1 MELKTIL
8 GVMAIAWTVWTEY
21 RILKI
26 TQTLKLL
33 NFVTKTILEVNLG
46 EINGT
51 SNTNN
56 VN

>member
-46 EINGT
+46 EINGN
-51 SNTNN
+51 SNTDNDN
-56 VN
+56 

>member
-1 MELKTIL
+1 
-8 GVMAIAWTVWTEY
+8 MAIAWTVWTEY

-46 EINGT
+46 EINGN

-56 VN
+56 AN